1 MIKNF
6 YSIAYTLV
14 FSGML
19 FFSSCKSYQEVG
31 YFKNIENVM
40 AQPSQIDPV
49 NAYQVRIAADDLLS
63 ITVSAL
69 DPASVIPFNMS
80 AITVVKPTEK
90 EFKNTQTFQS
100 YLVNSQGYIQFPV
113 LGELKVGGLTKQ
125 ECIHYLQDLIS
136 QYVKDPIVNISI
148 LNYRFSVLG
157 EVNEPGA
164 YIAENENATILDAI
178 AQAGDLTLFGIRNNV
193 LLIRTSNG
201 QREYHRIDLTRADFM
216 NEPYFH
222 LQQGDVIYV
231 EPNEHKKKNSKYS
244 QSDSYNMSIVSTVI
258 SSVSVIASLVIALLV
273 K

>member
-1 MIKNF
+1 MERE
-6 YSIAYTLV
+6 YSSTQI
-14 FSGML
+14 
-19 FFSSCKSYQEVG
+19 YQ
-31 YFKNIENVM
+31 
-40 AQPSQIDPV
+40 
-49 NAYQVRIAADDLLS
+49 
-63 ITVSAL
+63 T
-69 DPASVIPFNMS
+69 
-80 AITVVKPTEK
+80 
-90 EFKNTQTFQS
+90 
-100 YLVNSQGYIQFPV
+100 YLVNKAGYIQFPV

-125 ECIHYLQDLIS
+125 ECIQYLQGLIS

-148 LNYRFSVLG
+148 LNYRYSVLG

-164 YIAENENATILDAI
+164 YTAENENATILDAI
-178 AQAGDLTLFGIRNNV
+178 AQAGDLTLFGVRNNV
-193 LLIRTSNG
+193 LLIRTVNG
-201 QREYHRIDLTRADFM
+201 KKESYRIDMTRADFM